1 MLSNA
6 SSCQV
11 IKQGYMRR
19 IRELTIGQEFSNV
32 RRREYSLSLNRLL
45 NFRRTRRG
53 RYRSTKPLPKLLR
66 RLGTELSMRV
76 RESLLYPSL
85 TGLKYTSD
93 WIRFSILGQD
103 FLATG
108 GHGSRFV
115 RISLDRKCEY

>member
-66 RLGTELSMRV
+66 RLGTELPTRV

-85 TGLKYTSD
+85 TGLK
-93 WIRFSILGQD
+93 
-103 FLATG
+103 
-108 GHGSRFV
+108 
-115 RISLDRKCEY
+115 